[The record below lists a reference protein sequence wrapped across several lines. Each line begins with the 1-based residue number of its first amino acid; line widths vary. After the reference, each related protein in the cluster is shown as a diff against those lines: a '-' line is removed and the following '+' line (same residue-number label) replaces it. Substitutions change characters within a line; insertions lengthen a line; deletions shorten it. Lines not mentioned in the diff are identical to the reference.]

1 MQITV
6 DGLSIRYQDRGEGR
20 PLLFLHGWGTEAAT
34 YHLILDHLSA
44 RFRIIAPDL
53 PGFGGSEQPPAPWGV
68 EEYAAFVRHFLEA
81 VGVRPEVVM
90 GHSNG
95 GRILLYLLSETPPA
109 LPAGQAVLIDSA
121 GIRPKHGFGWYV
133 RVYSYKAAKR
143 FVTLAPV
150 RRLWPELE
158 ARAKA
163 HFGSADYQRADER
176 MRQTLVRLVN
186 SDLSDRLPRIAAST
200 LLIWGED
207 DEDTPLADAKL
218 MEQRIP
224 DAGLVVLKGDHF
236 AFAEQWPQCRAVLD
250 SFLPG

>member
-53 PGFGGSEQPPAPWGV
+53 PGFGGSEQPPAPWGI
-68 EEYAAFVRHFLEA
+68 EEYAAFVRHFLEV

-176 MRQTLVRLVN
+176 MRQTLVRN
-186 SDLSDRLPRIAAST
+186 SRCGAGRAEGRSLRI
-200 LLIWGED
+200 
-207 DEDTPLADAKL
+207 
-218 MEQRIP
+218 
-224 DAGLVVLKGDHF
+224 
-236 AFAEQWPQCRAVLD
+236 CRAMAAVPRRARFVPPRLTHFLWIEVLLCC
-250 SFLPG
+250 FPAAC